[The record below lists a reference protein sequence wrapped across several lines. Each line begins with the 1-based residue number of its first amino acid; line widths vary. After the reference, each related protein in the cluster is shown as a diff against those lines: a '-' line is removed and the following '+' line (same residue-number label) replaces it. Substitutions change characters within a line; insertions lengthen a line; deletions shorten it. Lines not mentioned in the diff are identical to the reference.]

1 MLTLEDINN
10 QAYFLWRKSQVKA
23 MRTPRLG
30 KIHVSDLI
38 KPCMRYV
45 IYKKITPDTGMSTED
60 MKSLYFGQL
69 VHSNSQLAEEDEHH
83 EKFLGYNYVEGKPV
97 DLKWA
102 QSLKEDDAK
111 HLDIIYGSIDDLIK
125 VKGEWVIVDKKTTGS
140 IGYFSR
146 SNSKV
151 SDQHKAQIN
160 QYAALLKKCYGIEVK
175 RGCVVYISNQVSKED
190 RDKPTPI
197 SFKLDDLDKTLADL
211 VEKAKVIKDALINKN
226 LPERTKNFLCDG
238 MCPYATVC
246 FEDNR
251 TKYE

>member
-23 MRTPRLG
+23 MKTERLG

-45 IYKKITPDTGMSTED
+45 IYKKITPETGMSTED

-69 VHSNSQLAEEDEHH
+69 VHSNSQLADKEHH
-83 EKFLGYNYVEGKPV
+83 EKFLGYDFVEDKPV

-102 QSLKEDDAK
+102 QSLKEDDPK
-111 HLDIIYGSIDDLIK
+111 D
-125 VKGEWVIVDKKTTGS
+125 
-140 IGYFSR
+140 
-146 SNSKV
+146 
-151 SDQHKAQIN
+151 QIN
-160 QYAALLKKCYGIEVK
+160 AYAALLKKCYGIEAK
-175 RGCVVYISNQVSKED
+175 RGCVIYISNSVSKED
-190 RDKPTPI
+190 RDKPTPL
-197 SFKLDDLDKTLADL
+197 SFKLQDPDETLKEL
-211 VEKAKVIKDALINKN
+211 VEKAKTLKDALTKKT

-238 MCPYATVC
+238 MCPHATYC

-251 TKYE
+251 KKYE